1 MTSEVETAWR
11 VIPSKAIV
19 QIQLRGEARHLFA
32 YRYDDR
38 GRVFYHHGAWDTGPM
53 AWPWNREATSVCDF
67 VILATNV
74 RPGGTQ
80 DVWARIC
87 GLDTSTPSEAVITG
101 VTVPAPKPGDVI
113 GWYEVP
119 DNALVMN
126 NENTAVYL
134 KLQSRGDTVRGAS
147 GTTLYRYE
155 SIASCWHWA
164 NRVVTPFVTVVA
176 VDVPDNVRDATIAAL
191 IGGPENRM
199 WSPKPAVVTEQVTTY
214 KPGDKTTW
222 DAVPDGTIVMID
234 KTTSCALKL
243 RGRGDYVRSGNE
255 YEGRYT
261 HVESFWDW
269 SKYTSQKE
277 PVTIVAVG
285 LPEDVSNE
293 TIREHIGGKCNTKW
307 PLMRAGDKL
316 AVADVPDNAIF
327 QTLTDLCI
335 AVRRGATAMWI
346 RCDHVD
352 SGKVDSWRSIERCWN
367 EVKIVSLDA
376 PVNVTLEELRSLV
389 DCTPAT

>member
-1 MTSEVETAWR
+1 MTSEVKDAWCA
-11 VIPSKAIV
+11 VPNKTIV
-19 QIQLRGEARHLFA
+19 QIRSRGDSRPRFA

-38 GRVFYHHGAWDTGPM
+38 GRLFYYSEAWDPGQLVWM
-53 AWPWNREATSVCDF
+53 WDMESASVCDF
-67 VILATNV
+67 VTIAHNV

-80 DVWARIC
+80 EVWARIC
-87 GLDTSTPSEAVITG
+87 GLDASTPSEVVIAG
-101 VTVPAPKPGDVI
+101 VTAPAPKPGDVI

-134 KLQSRGDTVRGAS
+134 KLQGRGDTVRGAS
-147 GTTLYRYE
+147 GAALYRYE
-155 SIASCWHWA
+155 SITSCWHWT

-176 VDVPDNVRDATIAAL
+176 VDVPDNVTDATIAEL
-191 IGGPENRM
+191 IGGPNIRT
-199 WSPKPAVVTEQVTTY
+199 WSPRPAAAAMVF

-222 DAVPDGTIVMID
+222 DMVPDGTIVMID
-234 KTTSCALKL
+234 KTASCALKL

-285 LPEDVSNE
+285 LQDDVTNE
-293 TIREHIGGKCNTKW
+293 TIREHIGGKRNTKW
-307 PLMRAGDKL
+307 PLLQAGSVI
-316 AVADVPDNAIF
+316 AMTDVPDNAVV
-327 QTLTDLCI
+327 QPTTEKCI
-335 AVRRGATAMWI
+335 VVRRGDRALWI
-346 RCDHVD
+346 RCSHL
-352 SGKVDSWRSIERCWN
+352 GAGTERQWREVESCWDTAH
-367 EVKIVSLDA
+367 IIALDTTPTA
-376 PVNVTLEELRSLV
+376 TLAELTALV
-389 DCTPAT
+389 DGAPAT